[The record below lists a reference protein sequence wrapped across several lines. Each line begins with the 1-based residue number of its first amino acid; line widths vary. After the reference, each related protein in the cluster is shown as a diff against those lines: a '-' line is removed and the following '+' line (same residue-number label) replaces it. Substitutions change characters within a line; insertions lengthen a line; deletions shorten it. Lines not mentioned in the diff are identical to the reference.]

1 MTDIASRP
9 AMIGAGWRARA
20 GWRNPLWLALPGI
33 VFLVLFLAYPA
44 LQLLSLSVIDPQGG
58 GLSLAAFRRL
68 LTTPVYLRVLTTTF
82 VVAAQTTALCLLFGY
97 PLAYWLARQPARRQQ
112 GLMLL
117 VLLPFWTSPLVL
129 NFAWLV
135 LLGRNGAVA
144 GALMALGID
153 HPPDLLF
160 GRGTVLFALT
170 HSMLPLAV
178 VTMLPTMSQID
189 ERLPRAAATLGAS
202 GGQRFWR
209 VWFHLSMPGVA
220 AAGLLVFVNSVGFFI
235 TPAILGGP
243 QETMLSQLII
253 NQIQK
258 LQNWPF
264 GAALAAML
272 IAAAL
277 LTCIVYDYAFGL
289 SSVSGGADAKTGRR
303 RGWPRRLGM
312 RALAGL
318 AAATDAVDRAVGG
331 HRLGWLLPTYAIGLV
346 VLSLLPIVAFIPMGF
361 TSSNFLSFPPP
372 GFSTRWFEAYLES
385 PVWIAATIRSFGIG
399 LVTAAVTL
407 LIAAMG
413 AFGIARTESR
423 WAGLGF
429 VLFLMPMV
437 VPPIVIAIA
446 LFYLFA
452 GVGLVATDLG
462 IVIGHT
468 VTAIPIAFVVIL
480 ATLKGHDWRYDQ
492 AAATL
497 GASRSKVLARVTIP
511 LIRKGLFAAF
521 IFAFLQSFQELTIAM
536 FIGGG
541 LKTTLPKQM
550 WDDVNLQ
557 VNPTLAAASV
567 VVMVV
572 VTGLFLVAGR
582 LRMGSSR
589 SA

>member
-1 MTDIASRP
+1 MTSIASRP
-9 AMIGAGWRARA
+9 IAMFRLAR
-20 GWRNPLWLALPGI
+20 GRRLNPLWLTLPGV
-33 VFLVLFLAYPA
+33 VFLALFLAYPA
-44 LQLLSLSVIDPQGG
+44 LQLLSLSLFDRTGSF
-58 GLSLAAFRRL
+58 SLAAFRHL
-68 LTTPVYLRVLTTTF
+68 FTTPVYLRVLTTTF
-82 VVAAQTTALCLLFGY
+82 TVAAETTLLCLLFGY
-97 PLAYWLARQPARRQQ
+97 PVAYWLAKQPARRQQ

-135 LLGRNGAVA
+135 LLGRNGVVA
-144 GALMALGID
+144 GALKALGVA

-160 GRGTVLFALT
+160 SRGTVLFALT
-170 HSMLPLAV
+170 HSMMPLAI
-178 VTMLPTMSQID
+178 VTMLPVMNQID
-189 ERLPRAAATLGAS
+189 ERLSKAAATLGATGS
-202 GGQRFWR
+202 QAFWR
-209 VWFHLSMPGVA
+209 VYFHLSMPGVA
-220 AAGLLVFVNSVGFFI
+220 AAGLLVFISSVGFFI

-243 QETMLSQLII
+243 ADTMLSQLII
-253 NQIQK
+253 NQIQQ

-272 IAAAL
+272 IAVSVA
-277 LTCIVYDYAFGL
+277 TCFLYDRAFGM
-289 SSVSGGADAKTGRR
+289 SSVSGGSDAA
-303 RGWPRRLGM
+303 RGHRGGWLRGFGMLTLG
-312 RALAGL
+312 GL
-318 AAATDAVDRAVGG
+318 AAVADAVDRAIGG
-331 HRLGWLLPTYAIGLV
+331 RRLRWLLPAYAITLV
-346 VLSLLPIVAFIPMGF
+346 VLSLAPIVAFIPMGF
-361 TSSNFLSFPPP
+361 TNSNFLSFPPS
-372 GFSTRWFEAYLES
+372 GFSLRWFQAYLDS

-407 LIAAMG
+407 AIAAMG

-423 WAGLGF
+423 WSGPTFL
-429 VLFLMPMV
+429 LFLMPMV

-452 GVGLVATDLG
+452 RIGLVATDLG

-468 VTAIPIAFVVIL
+468 VTAIPIAFVVLL

-497 GASRSKVLARVTIP
+497 GANRPRVLLRVTIP
-511 LIRKGLFAAF
+511 LIRNGLFAAF
-521 IFAFLQSFQELTIAM
+521 IFAFLQSFQELTIAL

-567 VVMVV
+567 VIMTI
-572 VTGLFLVAGR
+572 VTGLFFLAGR
-582 LRMGSSR
+582 FR
-589 SA
+589 AED